1 MKRGGALESEIIW
14 NRIPNPLFTGCMTE
28 AKEFLQVLFQHL
40 QNGNADGA
48 DSDEDYDCD
57 RPVRT
62 A

>member
-1 MKRGGALESEIIW
+1 
-14 NRIPNPLFTGCMTE
+14 MTE

-62 A
+62 AWKNTYLKNNVVYIF